1 MGMGMVMGGGHAVR
15 GGAGGGDQSSLGYH
29 AVSEVATTAASQLW
43 AWVALPHGVVLRVL
57 RVAGDPVLRRTSY
70 DHPPDNYH
78 SSGP

>member
-1 MGMGMVMGGGHAVR
+1 MGMGMVMGVRDAVR
-15 GGAGGGDQSSLGYH
+15 GGAGGVHQSTLGYQ
-29 AVSEVATTAASQLW
+29 ALCQAATTAASQLW